1 MKNKRTFT
9 HLNQKDRDRIHAL
22 YGNGYKQ
29 KDIAEVLGVN
39 PATISRELQRYG
51 RTTWRYSATRAQ
63 KDAEEKRSR
72 SKRPGMKIETHSELK
87 RYIISQLRKLRSPD
101 EIAGRMK
108 EAGATP
114 RVGKNAIYKWLYSP
128 SGAPYCKYLC
138 TRRSRKKKQQRAK
151 KRIHIPDRI
160 PLQERPN
167 EPHIIHTERDLFVS
181 PTKLGVKDSGL
192 LIVVP
197 TTKLFTG
204 RLLPN
209 KKNSVVT
216 EATTQHFKNM
226 RVDTCTADNGSENVG
241 HKDTG
246 VDTYFCDPG
255 APWQKPHVEGGI
267 GLVRR
272 WFLPKGTDLSKVPD
286 EVFQSQLHLLN
297 HKWRKSL
304 GYRSSYEVSLER
316 GIIKRIP
323 KVSLSKAIA
332 FR

>member
-1 MKNKRTFT
+1 MKKRHTFR
-9 HLNQKDRDRIHAL
+9 HLDQKDRDRIHAL
-22 YGNGYKQ
+22 YGNGHTQ
-29 KDIAEVLGVN
+29 KDIADVLGVT
-39 PATISRELQRYG
+39 PSTISRELARYG
-51 RTTWRYSATRAQ
+51 RRTWRYSASRAQ
-63 KDAEEKRSR
+63 EDADEKRLH
-72 SKRPGMKIETHSELK
+72 SKHPGMKIESHPALK
-87 RYIISQLRKLRSPD
+87 QYIISQLKKLRSPD

-108 EAGATP
+108 SVGATP
-114 RVGKNAIYKWLYSP
+114 RVSKNAIYKWLYSD
-128 SGAPYCKYLC
+128 SGAPYCTYLC
-138 TRRSRKKKQQRAK
+138 TKRSKKKKQRRAK

-160 PLQERPN
+160 SLRERPN
-167 EPHIIHTERDLFVS
+167 EPHLIHTERDLFVS
-181 PTKLGVKDSGL
+181 PTAQGVKDSGL

-197 TTKLFTG
+197 KTKLFAGTIV
-204 RLLPN
+204 PH
-209 KKNSVVT
+209 KKNAVVT
-216 EATTQHFKNM
+216 TATQKHFQRM

-241 HKDTG
+241 HRDTG

-272 WFLPKGTDLSKVPD
+272 WFLPKGTDLSKVSD

-304 GYRSSYEVSLER
+304 GYKSAYEVSREH